1 VSVVRRNWIRYFW
14 WLRRILYLWVN
25 SRMVPTDPKQE
36 LGLDLQKPICYVV
49 RSNSLSDLLVLDEH
63 CRRTELPRPVMS
75 MSALRKGKPGASY
88 IYLVE
93 MNLLQAAR
101 RGKKIPPSPLI
112 KLVEHASATPDFDV
126 QLVPV
131 SVFWGRNPGKEE
143 KSIFKLL
150 FFDDERAGVLQKLFI
165 VLAQGGAAFAEFGK
179 PVLLRDQ
186 LDPKIS
192 VEEVTRK
199 ISRVLRVYF
208 RRTRTAAV
216 GPSLTDPER
225 TMETI
230 VRTKPVRD
238 AIEDEMRKKNI
249 SEEEAVA
256 LARSYI
262 EEIAAD
268 VSWPVVRAFERM
280 LGWLWNRIFSGL
292 VIRNSDRVRALA
304 KTHTI
309 IYMPSHRSHMDYL
322 LISYCLYGVG
332 LFPPLTAAGI
342 NLNFWP
348 VGGILRRSGAFY
360 LRRTFGGN
368 RLYATVFNEYMHF
381 IVTRGHPINF
391 FVEGGRSRTGRL
403 LNPKTGMLAMVV
415 HSFLRSH
422 ERPIALIPMFVGYD
436 KVMEVGTYVNEL
448 RGSKKRSESV
458 SGLIKARRA
467 LKKNFGRAWIGFG
480 EPIFLDDFLTVHK
493 SDWRSAE
500 ASSEVK
506 PPWMAPLVHQLAGE
520 VMKRINSSAIAY
532 PVALAST
539 VLLSIPHRALAIDDL
554 CHHVGLFREII
565 RRCKYSPDVD
575 AVDESPEA
583 IVAIMEKVGG
593 LSRLKDSTGDVLYIA
608 ESEAILL
615 HYYRNSIQHLFVMPS
630 LVAGFFQYNDSVSE
644 DELLVGCSVLFPL
657 LAAEFFLPW
666 SEEEVGGVVLSVIGT
681 LVDLG
686 LLDRTGSRIS
696 RPSVTSREFVSL
708 KMLGRTI
715 GSTIER
721 WSIAT
726 VLLAQF
732 SDGGVEF
739 SAADFVEKCHLTAQ
753 RIAVLNGIADQD
765 FADKAAF
772 KAFVERIKSLG
783 YIEESGEK
791 LVATRRFATMAHNA
805 ATLMSVD
812 MRQSIQ
818 RVLSTSQVTSH
829 GGGQV

>member
-25 SRMVPTDPKQE
+25 SRVVPSDPLRD
-36 LGLDLQKPICYVV
+36 LGLDPQKPVCYVV

-63 CRRTELPRPVMS
+63 CRRAGLPRPVMS
-75 MSALRKGKPGASY
+75 TSALRKGKPGASY

-112 KLVEHASATPDFDV
+112 KLVEHASATSEFDV

-165 VLAQGGAAFAEFGK
+165 VLAQGGAVFAEFGK
-179 PVLLRDQ
+179 PVSLREQ
-186 LDPKIS
+186 LEPNVG

-208 RRTRTAAV
+208 RRTRTAAI

-230 VRTKPVRD
+230 IRTKPVRE

-249 SEEEAVA
+249 SEDAAVA

-292 VIRNSDRVRALA
+292 VIRHSDRARALA

-348 VGGILRRSGAFY
+348 VGGVLRRSGAFY

-436 KVMEVGTYVNEL
+436 KVMEVRSYVNEL
-448 RGSKKRSESV
+448 RGSKKRAESV
-458 SGLIKARRA
+458 SDLLKTVRA
-467 LKKNFGRAWIGFG
+467 LKKEFGRAWIGFG
-480 EPIFLDDFLTVHK
+480 EPLFLDEYLTAQK
-493 SDWRSAE
+493 ADWRSEE

-506 PPWMAPLVHQLAGE
+506 PPWMAPLVHQLASE
-520 VMKRINSSAIAY
+520 IMKRINSATIAY

-539 VLLSIPHRALAIDDL
+539 VMLAIPHRALAVDDL
-554 CHHVGLFREII
+554 CHHVGLFREVI
-565 RRCKYSPDVD
+565 RRCKYSPDIEV
-575 AVDESPEA
+575 AEESPQA
-583 IVAIMEKVGG
+583 IVAIMEEVGG
-593 LSRLKDSTGDVLYIA
+593 LARLKDSTGDVLYIA
-608 ESEAILL
+608 ESEAVLL
-615 HYYRNSIQHLFVMPS
+615 QYYRNSIQHLFVMPS
-630 LVAGFFQYNDSVSE
+630 LIAGFFQYNDSVSE
-644 DELLVGCSVLFPL
+644 DDLLVGCAVLYPL

-666 SEEEVGGVVLSVIGT
+666 REEQIGDVVLSTIKS
-681 LVDLG
+681 LVDLQ
-686 LLDRTGSRIS
+686 LLDRQGTKIS

-726 VLLAQF
+726 ALLAQF
-732 SDGGVEF
+732 SEGGVEF
-739 SAADFVEKCHLTAQ
+739 SGTDFVEKCHLTAQ

-765 FADKAAF
+765 FAEKGAF
-772 KAFVERIKSLG
+772 KSFIERMKSLG
-783 YIEESGEK
+783 YIEESGDK
-791 LVATRRFATMAHNA
+791 LVATRRFLTMSSNA
-805 ATLMSVD
+805 AALLSAD

-818 RVLSTSQVTSH
+818 RVLS
-829 GGGQV
+829 GGRDGIEKVDEA